1 PAKRLKPLVPPALPA
16 VAAPRKELRTIS
28 STHIARSTDI
38 QTGHG
43 RAELAS
49 ILSAAEPAPTIE
61 TRGIELSPEKRD
73 KGKAKHVR
81 SGLASCASNYF
92 NYSNTSLSLWRKGME
107 RHSTTPDM
115 QARII
120 KVLVVPHPTLPISGV
135 ALCEIK
141 SPYRTKEL
149 RKILFSFSSNQA
161 SQLHAFKPGL
171 WVSIWKP
178 WQTAKLSQADA
189 EEPRNSL
196 PLPASTQEV
205 SIEDAMN
212 LPVNDTMLI
221 CSKFIYA
228 T

>member
-1 PAKRLKPLVPPALPA
+1 M
-16 VAAPRKELRTIS
+16 
-28 STHIARSTDI
+28 
-38 QTGHG
+38 Q
-43 RAELAS
+43 
-49 ILSAAEPAPTIE
+49 
-61 TRGIELSPEKRD
+61 
-73 KGKAKHVR
+73 
-81 SGLASCASNYF
+81 
-92 NYSNTSLSLWRKGME
+92 

-120 KVLVVPHPTLPISGV
+120 KVLVVPQKPQNPTLPISGV

-149 RKILFSFSSNQA
+149 KKILFSFSPNQP
-161 SQLHAFKPGL
+161 SLHQQLQAFKPGL

-178 WQTAKLSQADA
+178 WQTAKLSHPDA

-196 PLPASTQEV
+196 PLPCSTQEI

-221 CSKFIYA
+221 CSKFIYV